1 MSLTSPAAEQTIIGC
16 CLQGQILADRV
27 AGLLPEHFAVESHR
41 EAFSAIL
48 AAWHQGRPVDPVSL
62 DDTLKG
68 RSDSAGLAYWVE
80 CAEHGYSLAM
90 LPAHVSTVRDKATRR
105 ALLAAAD
112 EIASLAHGNGD
123 IREHVASAAAA
134 VSKLVDGTVTRGPRL
149 IGDVL
154 RDYMPEMGARWEG
167 RNDGL
172 MTGFAD
178 LDAKL
183 RGLRAGNLVLIAAR
197 PAMGKTALAMQIAAN
212 VSHGGVVVAFS
223 QEMAETEL
231 ADRLLA
237 SAGHVALDRII
248 GGGMTSDDHDRFAG
262 AVGRVQGMRLYIDDQ
277 PAQRISDIRAKTQS
291 VRRKHPIALVVVD
304 YLQLMAGDGANRN
317 AEIEQISRGLKALAK
332 ELGCPVIALSQLSR
346 KCEERPNKRPML
358 SDLRDSGAIEQDADI
373 VMMIYRDEVYN
384 PDSPDKG
391 TAEVLIRKNRQGQIG
406 DVRLTWLGE
415 YTSFA
420 DCSYQGSREES
431 QPMRRRSRGFD
442 EE

>member
-41 EAFSAIL
+41 EAFAAIL
-48 AAWHQGRPVDPVSL
+48 AAWHQGLPVDPVSL
-62 DDTLKG
+62 DDLIKTG
-68 RSDSAGLAYWVE
+68 PDSAGLTYWVE
-80 CAEHGYSLAM
+80 CAESGYSLAM
-90 LPAHVSTVRDKATRR
+90 LPGHIATVRNKATRR

-112 EIASLAHGNGD
+112 EIATLAHGSGD
-123 IREHVASAAAA
+123 IREQVASAAAA
-134 VSKLVDGTVTRGPRL
+134 VSRLVDGAVTKGPRL
-149 IGDVL
+149 IADVI
-154 RDYMPEMGARWEG
+154 RDYLPEMGERWDG
-167 RNDGL
+167 RKDGL
-172 MTGFAD
+172 MTGFRD

-197 PAMGKTALAMQIAAN
+197 PAMGKTSLAMQIAAN
-212 VSHGGVVVAFS
+212 VSEGGVVVAFS
-223 QEMAETEL
+223 QEMADTEL
-231 ADRLLA
+231 VDRLMA
-237 SAGHVALDRII
+237 SLGKVALQKVID
-248 GGGMTSDDHDRFAG
+248 GQMDADDHDRFSHA
-262 AVGRVQGMRLYIDDQ
+262 MRKARELNLYIDDQ

-304 YLQLMAGDGANRN
+304 YLQLMTGDGANRN
-317 AEIEQISRGLKALAK
+317 SEIEQISRGLKALAK

-346 KCEERPNKRPML
+346 ECEKRPNKRPML
-358 SDLRDSGAIEQDADI
+358 ADLRDSGAIEQDADI

-391 TAEVLIRKNRQGQIG
+391 TAEVLIRKNRQGQTG

-420 DCSYQGSREES
+420 DCDRQESRQQENA
-431 QPMRRRSRGFD
+431 PRYNRRGFD
-442 EE
+442 E

>member
-1 MSLTSPAAEQTIIGC
+1 MSLTSPVAEQIIIGC
-16 CLQGQILADRV
+16 CLQGQILADRIT
-27 AGLLPEHFAVESHR
+27 GLLPEHFAVESHR
-41 EAFSAIL
+41 EAFGAIL
-48 AAWHQGRPVDPVSL
+48 AAWHQGRPVDAVSL
-62 DDTLKG
+62 DDAIKAG
-68 RSDSAGLAYWVE
+68 EQGYGLAYWAE
-80 CAEHGYSLAM
+80 CADQGYTLAM
-90 LPAHVSTVRDKATRR
+90 LPAHVSTVRNKATRR

-112 EIASLAHGNGD
+112 QIAGLAHGDGD
-123 IREHVASAAAA
+123 IRDQVASAAAL
-134 VSKLVDGTVTRGPRL
+134 VSRLVDGAVTKGPRL
-149 IGDVL
+149 IRDVL
-154 RDYMPEMGARWEG
+154 RDYMPEIGARWEG
-167 RNDGL
+167 RKDGL
-172 MTGFAD
+172 MTGFQD

-212 VSHGGVVVAFS
+212 VAGGGVVVAFS

-237 SAGHVALDRII
+237 SDGRVPLERII

-262 AVGRVQGMRLYIDDQ
+262 AMRRVQELGLYIDDR
-277 PAQRISDIRAKTQS
+277 PAQRISDIRAKVQG

-304 YLQLMAGDGANRN
+304 YLQLMTGDGANRN

-332 ELGCPVIALSQLSR
+332 ELQCPVIALSQLSR

-391 TAEVLIRKNRQGQIG
+391 TAEVLIRKNRQGSIG

-415 YTSFA
+415 YTAFA
-420 DCSYQGSREES
+420 NCDYQGSRQQE
-431 QPMRRRSRGFD
+431 QAPRYARRGFD
-442 EE
+442 E